1 MSLICTHTL
10 VGNLRLWSVISNMSR
25 FIIENGH
32 DEQGM
37 KHKSCFITFYKFSVT
52 VSKKYPCRTE
62 GELLVFVDFFAMG
75 SRVSA

>member
-32 DEQGM
+32 GEQGM
-37 KHKSCFITFYKFSVT
+37 EHKSCFYNF
-52 VSKKYPCRTE
+52 
-62 GELLVFVDFFAMG
+62 L
-75 SRVSA
+75 

>member
-1 MSLICTHTL
+1 MSMCTDTL

-52 VSKKYPCRTE
+52 EYE
-62 GELLVFVDFFAMG
+62 
-75 SRVSA
+75 